1 MTIYTWQFTTT
12 SLVVLCKL
20 SIVNCKLLHVPL
32 HLPVRSGRF
41 EPKPH
46 SYLGGGHGTRQRR
59 QSDRFHLRVPGGGA
73 HRLGAAG
80 KRDRRGRSRHVGGGS
95 ARGDGGSGGNSAH
108 SKRP

>member
-73 HRLGAAG
+73 HPAGAAG
-80 KRDRRGRSRHVGGGS
+80 QRYPLGRSSHRRRGSPK
-95 ARGDGGSGGNSAH
+95 GDGGRGEC
-108 SKRP
+108 P